1 MRRRGLDRSL
11 TVWFL
16 FILIVISLSTWLSY
30 RSLLNIL
37 RNDERVSFSHTLID
51 ELDATLSTLKDA
63 ETGQR
68 GFLIT
73 GEQAYLAPYDH
84 AVSAIE
90 QHLRFLKTL
99 TADDPDQRRTLPL
112 LERAISTKLAE
123 VRETIDL
130 RRGVSFS
137 AAQAIVLT
145 NEGKNT
151 MEEIRRLVTLMEG
164 HENDLLRQ
172 RNAESAA
179 SSRQARLTIFGDGV
193 MGALLLLMFFAQ
205 VSKHMKERAA
215 LLQQEEAARQA
226 AERAFDGERQARDRA
241 EQASRLKDE
250 FLATVSHELRTP
262 LNAILGWAR
271 MLRAGTVDPKSV
283 NRGLES
289 IERNAVAQAQLI
301 EDLLDI
307 SRIVAGRLRLEVVP
321 LDLVDVIRAAVDV
334 VKPAADAKQ
343 IQIETSFDRGAAAVT
358 GDPQRLQQVIWNLLS
373 NSIKFTAAG
382 GRVETRL
389 ERRDNKAAIVV
400 HDTGEGINPEF
411 IPHVFELFRQA
422 DGGPSRKQGGLG
434 LGLAIVRRI
443 VEMHGGTIRAES
455 LGQGTGSTFIV
466 ELPLLGVRLADGRDQ
481 PAARAGDAAA
491 LATSLETAPRL
502 DGLKI
507 LAVDDQR
514 DTLEVIEAIL
524 TNRGAE
530 VRTCGDARA
539 AVEAVRT
546 WHPDLLVADI
556 GLPDE
561 DGYALIQ
568 RVRDLPPEEGGKTPA
583 VALTAY
589 ARVEDRMRTLSA
601 GYHMHVAKPVEPLD
615 LVTILGTLAGRT

>member
-16 FILIVISLSTWLSY
+16 FILIVISASTWLSY
-30 RSLLNIL
+30 RSLVNIV
-37 RNDERVSFSHTLID
+37 RNDERVSFSHALID
-51 ELDATLSTLKDA
+51 ELDSTLSTLKDA

-73 GEQAYLAPYDH
+73 GEESYLAPYAR
-84 AVSAIE
+84 AVDAMA
-90 QHLRFLKTL
+90 QHLQRVRTL
-99 TADDPDQRRTLPL
+99 TAGDPDQQRILPL
-112 LERAISTKLAE
+112 LEPAISTKLAE
-123 VRETIDL
+123 LRETIDL

-151 MEEIRRLVTLMEG
+151 MEEIRRLVTLMQD
-164 HENDLLRQ
+164 HENDLLRE
-172 RNAESAA
+172 RTAESAA
-179 SSRQARLTIFGDGV
+179 SSRRAQLTIFGDGV
-193 MGALLLLMFFAQ
+193 MGVLLLVMFFAQ
-205 VSKHMKERAA
+205 VARHMKERAV
-215 LLQQEEAARQA
+215 LFQQEETARQG
-226 AERAFDGERQARDRA
+226 AERAFEGERQARDRA

-262 LNAILGWAR
+262 LNAILGWSR

-283 NRGLES
+283 SRGLES

-343 IQIETSFDRGAAAVT
+343 IRIETSFDRTVAAVS
-358 GDPQRLQQVIWNLLS
+358 GDPQRLQQVAWNLLS
-373 NSIKFTAAG
+373 NSIKFTPTG
-382 GRVETRL
+382 GRVEARL
-389 ERRDNKAAIVV
+389 ESRDGKAALVV
-400 HDTGEGINPEF
+400 RDTGKGIDPAF

-422 DGGPSRKQGGLG
+422 DAGPSRKQGGLG
-434 LGLAIVRRI
+434 LGLAIVRKI
-443 VEMHGGTIRAES
+443 VEMHGGTIRVES
-455 LGQGTGSTFIV
+455 PGEGAGSTFIV
-466 ELPLLGVRLADGRDQ
+466 ELPVLGVRL
-481 PAARAGDAAA
+481 GDARDRPVASTHDVAA
-491 LATSLETAPRL
+491 FSASLETAPRL
-502 DGLKI
+502 DGLRI

-524 TNRGAE
+524 TRCGAE
-530 VRTCGDARA
+530 VRTCGEAGP
-539 AVEAVRT
+539 AVEAVRA

-561 DGYALIQ
+561 DGYALIK
-568 RVRDLPPEEGGKTPA
+568 RIRDLSAEEGGETPA

-601 GYHMHVAKPVEPLD
+601 GYQMHVAKPVEPLD
-615 LVTILGTLAGRT
+615 LVTNLAALAGRN